1 MATYGSETLY
11 LADVIGRLQAAM
23 LRRLLAKG
31 NLPSRVRNLGSTP
44 RRDICER
51 CKVFIRIKRF
61 PSTTKR
67 KAHKCTTHRVVAV
80 REYDPAF
87 DKNSYLISI
96 VPKDRYP
103 GFDNFYIQ
111 NRKTLHIGGRAGQV
125 EFGAAIRGLRSAV
138 RAGRD
143 LATICGIAEI
153 WVYSSEYNPNVN
165 N

>member
-67 KAHKCTTHRVVAV
+67 KAHKCTTHMVVAV

-87 DKNSYLISI
+87 NKNYYLISI
-96 VPKDRYP
+96 VPKDCYP

-111 NRKTLHIGGRAGQV
+111 SKKTLHTGRVCQLDV
-125 EFGAAIRGLRSAV
+125 TFHDLRAAIRVG
-138 RAGRD
+138 RA
-143 LATICGIAEI
+143 LAAAHSITEI